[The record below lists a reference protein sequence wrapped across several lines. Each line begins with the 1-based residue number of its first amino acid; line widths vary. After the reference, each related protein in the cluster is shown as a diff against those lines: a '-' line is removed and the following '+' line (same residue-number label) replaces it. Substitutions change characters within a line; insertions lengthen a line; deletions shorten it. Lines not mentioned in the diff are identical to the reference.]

1 MASLSRVFIFAI
13 VLCTAI
19 VPCTAMMNQPEQW
32 YSFTASFGKMYGKSK
47 LGLKIL
53 STDIDGF
60 VQEVVMP
67 QINAFKI
74 VETTGVWEGK
84 KEDSFD
90 IVVLHKDFQK
100 MLPIMKEIC
109 SQYTNRFYQDAVM
122 LVYEKVDGVELIEK
136 RF

>member
-1 MASLSRVFIFAI
+1 
-13 VLCTAI
+13 
-19 VPCTAMMNQPEQW
+19 MMTNQPEQW
-32 YSFTASFGKMYGKSK
+32 YSFTASFGKMYGLKAK
-47 LGLKIL
+47 LALTEIL
-53 STDIDGF
+53 QTDIDDF
-60 VQEVVMP
+60 VQKVAVMP
-67 QINAFKI
+67 EIYAFKI
-74 VETTGVWEGK
+74 VETTGVWKGK

-90 IVVLHKDFQK
+90 IVVLDKDFQK